1 MLTAADDRVP
11 EDLFAQLTTDGVLV
25 APVGKPGAQRLMRY
39 RRIETAEKTEWIGEA
54 LDVVSF
60 VPLLGGFV

>member
-1 MLTAADDRVP
+1 
-11 EDLFAQLTTDGVLV
+11 VLI

-39 RRIETAEKTEWIGEA
+39 RRIETADKAEWVGEA
-54 LDVVSF
+54 LEAVSF